1 MDQSIVDNIRW
12 AIAKKVIVRILETCS
27 QEKLAEL
34 MVRWNPDLIGVLKD
48 TKFRDYRDR
57 PQEFFNLVREKTFIM
72 IFYEIMYR
80 RLSVDIIKKT
90 VHNKLFGESCAQNEL
105 TNMLIEVATNGK
117 KEPIEEFISCCNAD
131 VEKLLKAEDYSLD
144 ATLGEVEDVNSL
156 QAVQTAFS
164 CAAYSLLSSAIVC
177 T

>member
-12 AIAKKVIVRILETCS
+12 AIAKKIIMRILETCS
-27 QEKLAEL
+27 QDKLAEL
-34 MVRWNPDLIGVLKD
+34 MVRWNSDLISVLKD

-57 PQEFFNLVREKTFIM
+57 PQEFYNLVREKTFIM

-80 RLSVDIIKKT
+80 RLSIDVIKKT
-90 VHNKLFGESCAQNEL
+90 VHIKLFGEGCAQNEL
-105 TNMLIEVATNGK
+105 TNMLIEVATHGK
-117 KEPIEEFISCCNAD
+117 KEPIEEFISSCHTD
-131 VEKLLKAEDYSLD
+131 IEKLLKAEDNSID
-144 ATLGEVEDVNSL
+144 AAQGEVEDVNSL
-156 QAVQTAFS
+156 QSVQTAFS